1 LNYFSFFEIL
11 NQISIGLVSFWTVYC
26 LVQCRAACMS

>member
-1 LNYFSFFEIL
+1 L